1 MRMKNPPRQRER
13 AKALRRRQTLAEQ
26 KLWKELRA
34 GRFYGVKFKRQ
45 QIIGR
50 YITDFC
56 SKTHKL
62 VIEIDG
68 GHHMSQMQ
76 YDKKREKAIK
86 EHGFRII
93 RFWNTD
99 VLENMDGVLTRIAQ
113 ITATQASSPSGG
125 ED

>member
-1 MRMKNPPRQRER
+1 MRMKNPPGQRER
-13 AKALRRRQTLAEQ
+13 ARVLRRRQTLAEQ
-26 KLWKELRA
+26 RLWKELRDR
-34 GRFYGVKFKRQ
+34 RFYGVKFKRQ
-45 QIIGR
+45 QIIGS
-50 YITDFC
+50 YIADFC
-56 SKTHKL
+56 SKSHKL

-68 GHHMSQMQ
+68 GQHATQIL
-76 YDKKREKAIK
+76 YDRKRERVIE

-113 ITATQASSPSGG
+113 ITVVQTSSPSGG